1 MNHRDHE
8 KLLKEILPPEDIS
21 EFRNSSLEF
30 ALSGLHREHRRR
42 RLVRLSS
49 AAVVLLFLFVSI
61 LLKSSKPTQIEHA
74 SIQPIAQP
82 APANP
87 ASSHVDFI
95 NDDQLLAII
104 SSITNRPVA
113 LVGKPGDQRLVF
125 LSESEPDPAQ
135 HPF

>member
-30 ALSGLHREHRRR
+30 ALHGLRHERRRR
-42 RLVRLSS
+42 RLVRVSS
-49 AAVVLLFLFVSI
+49 AAVVLLCLCVGI
-61 LLKSSKPTQIEHA
+61 LLKTSKPAHIEQA
-74 SIQPIAQP
+74 STQPIAQP
-82 APANP
+82 SPANP

-104 SSITNRPVA
+104 GSITNRPVA

-125 LSESEPDPAQ
+125 LSETESDPAQ
-135 HPF
+135 QPF